1 MTDNYN
7 LIAEQENTTVM
18 AHYEAL
24 PREERGYESEAAL
37 EEAFIHQLT
46 QQGYER
52 VNITSEAALIENLRR
67 QIDRL
72 NGLTL
77 SDAEWKQL
85 FQKEIA
91 SPQMT
96 IEDKTERIQRKEIVN
111 ITMDDGSSQNIRLI
125 DKRNIHNN
133 HLQVLNQYVPEGGS
147 HENRYDVTI
156 LVNGLPLV
164 HCELKR
170 RGVPLK
176 EAFNQI
182 NRYERDS
189 FWSGSG
195 LYDYVQIFLISNG
208 TETKYYSNTTRFA
221 HVAEVLKQKRRI
233 KTQSQ
238 SFEFTSYWADA
249 ENNLILDIRD
259 FTRTFLAKASLLNVL
274 TKYCVFTV
282 DKNLMVMRPYQIAA
296 TERILLRIR
305 QATLNKWQGSI
316 KAGGYIWHTTG
327 SGKTLTSFKTAQLA
341 AELPDIDKVLFVV
354 DRKDLDYQTMK
365 EYDNFEKGC
374 ANSNTSS
381 NILQKQL
388 NDATASKKIIITT
401 IQKLSTLLKKK
412 KEIKCA
418 DGNVVMI
425 FDECHRS
432 QFGDMHVAITKAF
445 KKYYIFGF
453 TGTPIF
459 AKNAGAGKFA
469 NLRTT
474 AQAFGG
480 EPDEQG
486 KPTRPLHAY
495 TIIDAIR
502 DKNVLQFKVDY
513 IQTVKAKD
521 NIDDKKVWGID
532 TDEALHS
539 PQRIAN
545 NVKYILE
552 HYDRKTKQ
560 QERYS
565 YSVITNVVD
574 VVRSSK
580 TQEEKQKMKL
590 GGFNSILCVD
600 AIPTAIQYYRE
611 FQKQQESMP
620 ESQRLRIAT
629 IFTYST
635 NEAEDE
641 MGTFGDEDPAGSE
654 QLDATSRDF
663 LDNVAIKEYNS
674 IFNTKYST
682 DSEKFQNYYK
692 DLSLRMKNR
701 EVDLLIVVSMF
712 LTGFDAKTLNTL
724 WVDKNL
730 KMHGLLQAYSRTNRI
745 LNSIKDCGNIVC
757 FRNLEDAT
765 NESFALFGD
774 KDAAG
779 VVLMR
784 PFKDY
789 YFGFEDDKGKHVFG
803 YKEIAEM
810 LLGNYPLPINPMDFT
825 DEQKKEFVKLFGGM
839 LKMQNLLSAFDEFT
853 PEKQIV
859 SDFDRQDYLSWYI
872 NLHDEMRQKPGEEKD
887 SINDDL
893 IFEMELVKQIQI
905 NIPFIL
911 QLVKQYHDDNCQDKT
926 IIAKIQK
933 AIDSSPDMRDKKDLI
948 MAFID
953 KMTPTP
959 AGGDI
964 VGDWDEYV
972 EKQRDA
978 ELSAIIREEGLKV
991 KETRAF
997 VNQSLADG
1005 YVTSTGLAIT
1015 KVLPP
1020 MPVFGKGAAN
1030 REQKK
1035 KTVLEKLTAFFNKYF
1050 TLSSAPVAVET
1061 LQPLKLDNVE
1071 NDDDVRNLIF
1081 NRLTM
1086 NADTTDYELKRE
1098 VMEEYGQRY
1107 PDMKDQDW
1115 QRIIADYTPMVREA
1129 SKPRIISMGF
1139 DKAAEDSLPLIP
1151 DE

>member
-1 MTDNYN
+1 MDTFNI
-7 LIAEQENTTVM
+7 IAEQEHTTVM

-24 PREERGYESEAAL
+24 PREDNGYQSEAAL
-37 EEAFIHQLT
+37 EAAFIKQLT
-46 QQGYER
+46 EQGYER
-52 VNITSEAALIENLRR
+52 VNITKEKDLIANLR
-67 QIDRL
+67 QQMNRL

-77 SDAEWKQL
+77 SDSEWKRL
-85 FQKEIA
+85 FEQHIA
-91 SPQMT
+91 STQMT
-96 IEDKTERIQRKEIVN
+96 IEDKTERIQKTEIVN
-111 ITMDDGSSQNIRLI
+111 ITLDNGNSQNIKLI
-125 DKRNIHNN
+125 DKKNIHNN
-133 HLQVLNQYVPEGGS
+133 HLQVLNQYVPEGGAK
-147 HENRYDVTI
+147 ENRYDVTI

-189 FWSGSG
+189 FWSGTG
-195 LYDYVQIFLISNG
+195 LYDYIQVFVISNG
-208 TETKYYSNTTRFA
+208 TESKYYSNTTRFA
-221 HVAEVLKQKRRI
+221 HVAEVNKQKKRI

-249 ENNLILDIRD
+249 ENDLILDLRD
-259 FTRTFLAKASLLNVL
+259 FTRTFLAKSSLLNIL

-296 TERILLRIR
+296 TERILLRIK
-305 QATLNKWQGSI
+305 QATMNKWQGSI

-341 AELPDIDKVLFVV
+341 ATLPYVDKVLFVV

-388 NDATASKKIIITT
+388 NDTSDSKKIIITT
-401 IQKLSTLLKKK
+401 IQKLSSLLKKK

-418 DGNVVMI
+418 NGNIVMI

-432 QFGDMHVAITKAF
+432 QFGDMHMAITKAF

-480 EPDEQG
+480 EPDENG
-486 KPTRPLHAY
+486 MPTRPLHSY

-513 IQTVKAKD
+513 IKTVKAKND
-521 NIDDKKVWGID
+521 IDDKEVWGIE
-532 TDEALHS
+532 TDKALAA

-545 NVKYILE
+545 NVKYIL
-552 HYDRKTKQ
+552 DNFNMKTKRN
-560 QERYS
+560 ERYA
-565 YSVITNVVD
+565 YSVVKNVAD
-574 VVRSSK
+574 VAKDNR
-580 TQEEKQKMKL
+580 QEEEKQKNLL
-590 GGFNSILCVD
+590 GGFNSIFCVD
-600 AIPTAIQYYRE
+600 SIPTAIKYYQE
-611 FQKQQESMP
+611 FKKQQELLP
-620 ESQRLRIAT
+620 LNERLRIAT
-629 IFTYST
+629 IFTYSA
-635 NEAEDE
+635 NEEENETTGIID
-641 MGTFGDEDPAGSE
+641 DEDPANTEG
-654 QLDATSRDF
+654 LDATSREF
-663 LDNVAIKEYNS
+663 LDGAIAEYNKM
-674 IFNTKYST
+674 FGTKYST

-701 EVDLLIVVSMF
+701 EIDLLIVVSMF

-745 LNSIKDCGNIVC
+745 LNSIKNCGNIVC
-757 FRNLEDAT
+757 FRNLEKAT

-779 VVLMR
+779 MVLMR

-789 YFGFEDDKGKHVFG
+789 YYGYEDEKGKHVLG
-803 YKEIAEM
+803 YREIVER
-810 LLGNYPLPINPMDFT
+810 LLEKFQLPINPFT
-825 DEQKKEFVKLFGGM
+825 FSLEQKKEFVRLFGGL
-839 LKMQNLLSAFDEFT
+839 LKMQNILSAFDEFT
-853 PEKQIV
+853 EEKKLI
-859 SDFDRQDYLSWYI
+859 SDFDNQDYLTWY
-872 NLHDEMRQKPGEEKD
+872 NDLYEELRKPTNGEKD
-887 SINDDL
+887 NIEDDL

-905 NIPFIL
+905 NIPYIL
-911 QLVKQYHDDNCQDKT
+911 QLVKQYHEDNCQNKI

-933 AIDSSPDMRDKKDLI
+933 AIGSSPELRDKKDLI
-948 MAFID
+948 MKFIER
-953 KMTPTP
+953 MTPKPGEKPKEET
-959 AGGDI
+959 DI
-964 VGDWDEYV
+964 NDEWNEYI
-972 EKQRDA
+972 ERQRDA
-978 ELSAIIREEGLKV
+978 ELQAIIREEGLRE
-991 KETRAF
+991 KETRKF
-997 VNQSLADG
+997 VAQSFADG
-1005 YVTSTGLAIT
+1005 YVTTTGIAIT

-1020 MPVFGKGAAN
+1020 MPIFGGGAAN
-1030 REQKK
+1030 REKK
-1035 KTVLEKLTAFFNKYF
+1035 KQTVLNKLTDFFNKF
-1050 TLSSAPVAVET
+1050 FGISSDTIPAD
-1061 LQPLKLDNVE
+1061 PLERLILANVE
-1071 NDDDVRNLIF
+1071 DDNDVRNLIYT
-1081 NRLTM
+1081 RLTM
-1086 NADTTDYELKRE
+1086 DSTTPDSDLQYEVIE
-1098 VMEEYGQRY
+1098 QFGTRY
-1107 PDMKDQDW
+1107 PDMSINDW
-1115 QRIIADYTPMVREA
+1115 RHIIENYTKMVREA
-1129 SKPRIISMGF
+1129 VEAKVISMQQY
-1139 DKAAEDSLPLIP
+1139 DKAAEQ
-1151 DE
+1151 ET

>member
-1 MTDNYN
+1 MDKYN
-7 LIAEQENTTVM
+7 LIAEQEHSTVM
-18 AHYEAL
+18 AHYDAL
-24 PREERGYESEAAL
+24 PREEGAYQSEAAL
-37 EEAFIHQLT
+37 EESFIRQLKE
-46 QQGYER
+46 QGYER
-52 VNITSEAALIENLRR
+52 VNITTEADLTENLRE
-67 QIDRL
+67 QICRL

-77 SDAEWKQL
+77 SDGEWKRL
-85 FQKEIA
+85 FEKEIA

-111 ITMDDGSSQNIRLI
+111 ITMDDGSSQNIKLI

-133 HLQVLNQYVPEGGS
+133 HLQVLNQYVPEGGN
-147 HENRYDVTI
+147 HANRYDVTI

-189 FWSGSG
+189 FWSGCG
-195 LYDYVQIFLISNG
+195 LYDYVQVFLISNG

-221 HVAEVLKQKRRI
+221 HVAEMNKQRRRI
-233 KTQSQ
+233 KTQSL

-259 FTRTFLAKASLLNVL
+259 FTRTFLAKTTLLNVL

-316 KAGGYIWHTTG
+316 RAGGYIWHTTG

-341 AELPDIDKVLFVV
+341 AELPYVDKVLFVV

-374 ANSNTSS
+374 ANSNTNS

-388 NDATASKKIIITT
+388 NDSTAEKRIIITT
-401 IQKLSTLLKKK
+401 IQKLSSLLRKK

-432 QFGDMHVAITKAF
+432 QFGEMHVDIVKAF

-459 AKNAGAGKFA
+459 AKNAGIGKFA

-480 EPDEQG
+480 ELDEDG
-486 KPTRPLHAY
+486 KPTRPLHTY

-502 DKNVLQFKVDY
+502 DKNVLKFKVDY
-513 IQTVKAKD
+513 IKTVKAKD
-521 NIDDKKVWGID
+521 DIADKKVWGID

-545 NVKYILE
+545 NVRYILE
-552 HYDRKTKQ
+552 HYGQKTKQ
-560 QERYS
+560 TERYS
-565 YSVITNVVD
+565 YSVIKNVVD
-574 VVRSSK
+574 VAKSNK
-580 TQEEKQKMKL
+580 TQEEKQKVRL
-590 GGFNSILCVD
+590 EGFNSIFCVD
-600 AIPTAIQYYRE
+600 AIPTAIQYYKE
-611 FQKQQESMP
+611 FQRQQADLP
-620 ESQRLRIAT
+620 EAQRLRIAT
-629 IFTYST
+629 IFTYAA
-635 NEAEDE
+635 NEGEDE
-641 MGTFGDEDPAGSE
+641 TGTFGDEDPAGSE

-674 IFNTKYST
+674 MFNTKYST

-757 FRNLEDAT
+757 FRNLEEAT

-789 YFGFEDDKGKHVFG
+789 YFGYEDEKGKHVFG

-810 LLGNYPLPINPMDFT
+810 LTENFPLPINPMNFT
-825 DEQKKEFVKLFGGM
+825 DEEKKEFVKLFGGL
-839 LKMQNLLSAFDEFT
+839 LKMQNLLSVFDEFT
-853 PEKQIV
+853 EDKQIV
-859 SDFDRQDYLSWYI
+859 SDFDRQDYQTWYI
-872 NLHDEMRQKPGEEKD
+872 NLHEEMRKNTGGEKD
-887 SINDDL
+887 NIEDDL

-905 NIPFIL
+905 NIPYIL
-911 QLVKQYHDDNCQDKT
+911 QLIQQYHDENCQDKT

-933 AIDSSPDMRDKKDLI
+933 AIGSSPDLRDKKDLI
-948 MAFID
+948 MAFIE

-959 AGGDI
+959 PGSDI
-964 VGDWDEYV
+964 ESNWDEYV
-972 EKQRDA
+972 ELQRDA
-978 ELSAIIREEGLKV
+978 ELSAIIREEGLKA

-997 VNQSLADG
+997 MNQSLADG
-1005 YVTSTGLAIT
+1005 YVTTTGLAIT

-1050 TLSSAPVAVET
+1050 MLSSAPVAAES

-1115 QRIIADYTPMVREA
+1115 QRIIAYYTPMVREA

-1139 DKAAEDSLPLIP
+1139 DKAAEK
-1151 DE
+1151 DEK

>member
-1 MTDNYN
+1 MDTFNI
-7 LIAEQENTTVM
+7 IAEQEHTTVM

-24 PREERGYESEAAL
+24 PREDNGYQSEAAL
-37 EEAFIHQLT
+37 EAAFIKQLT
-46 QQGYER
+46 EQGYER
-52 VNITSEAALIENLRR
+52 VNITKEKDLIANLR
-67 QIDRL
+67 QQMNRL

-77 SDAEWKQL
+77 SDSEWKRL
-85 FQKEIA
+85 FEQHIA

-96 IEDKTERIQRKEIVN
+96 IEDKTERIQKTEIVN
-111 ITMDDGSSQNIRLI
+111 ITLDNGNSQNIKLI
-125 DKRNIHNN
+125 DKKNIHNN
-133 HLQVLNQYVPEGGS
+133 HLQVLNQYVPEGGAK
-147 HENRYDVTI
+147 ENRYDVTI

-189 FWSGSG
+189 FWSGTG
-195 LYDYVQIFLISNG
+195 LYDYIQVFVISNG
-208 TETKYYSNTTRFA
+208 TESKYYSNTTRFA
-221 HVAEVLKQKRRI
+221 HVAEVNKQKKRI

-249 ENNLILDIRD
+249 ENDLILDLRD
-259 FTRTFLAKASLLNVL
+259 FTRTFLAKSSLLNVL

-296 TERILLRIR
+296 TERILLRIK
-305 QATLNKWQGSI
+305 QATMNKWQGSI
-316 KAGGYIWHTTG
+316 KAGGYLWHTTG

-341 AELPDIDKVLFVV
+341 ATLPYVDKVLFVV

-388 NDATASKKIIITT
+388 NDTSDSKKIIITT
-401 IQKLSTLLKKK
+401 IQKLSSLLKKK

-418 DGNVVMI
+418 NGNIVMI

-432 QFGDMHVAITKAF
+432 QFGDMHMAITKAF

-480 EPDEQG
+480 EPDENG
-486 KPTRPLHAY
+486 MPTRPLHSY

-513 IQTVKAKD
+513 IKTVKAKND
-521 NIDDKKVWGID
+521 IDDKEVWGIE
-532 TDEALHS
+532 TDKALAA

-545 NVKYILE
+545 NVKYIL
-552 HYDRKTKQ
+552 DNFNRKTKRN
-560 QERYS
+560 ERYA
-565 YSVITNVVD
+565 YSVVKNVAD
-574 VVRSSK
+574 VAKDNR
-580 TQEEKQKMKL
+580 QEEEKQKNLL
-590 GGFNSILCVD
+590 GGFNSIFCVD
-600 AIPTAIQYYRE
+600 SIPTAIKYYQE
-611 FQKQQESMP
+611 FKKQQELLP
-620 ESQRLRIAT
+620 LNERLRIAT
-629 IFTYST
+629 IFTYSANEEE
-635 NEAEDE
+635 NEATGIID
-641 MGTFGDEDPAGSE
+641 DEDPANTEG
-654 QLDATSRDF
+654 LDATSREF
-663 LDNVAIKEYNS
+663 LDGAIAEYNKM
-674 IFNTKYST
+674 FGTKYST

-701 EVDLLIVVSMF
+701 EIDLLIVVSMF

-745 LNSIKDCGNIVC
+745 LNSIKNCGNIVC
-757 FRNLEDAT
+757 FRNLEKAT

-779 VVLMR
+779 MVLMR

-789 YFGFEDDKGKHVFG
+789 YYGYEDEKGKHVLG
-803 YKEIAEM
+803 YREIVEK
-810 LLGNYPLPINPMDFT
+810 LLEKYKLPINPFT
-825 DEQKKEFVKLFGGM
+825 FSLEQKKEFVRLFGGL
-839 LKMQNLLSAFDEFT
+839 LKMQNILSAFDEFT
-853 PEKQIV
+853 EEKKLI
-859 SDFDRQDYLSWYI
+859 SDFDNQDYLTWY
-872 NLHDEMRQKPGEEKD
+872 NDLYEELRKPTNGEKD
-887 SINDDL
+887 NIEDDL

-905 NIPFIL
+905 NIPYIL
-911 QLVKQYHDDNCQDKT
+911 QLVKQYHEDNCQNKI

-933 AIDSSPDMRDKKDLI
+933 AIGSSPELRDKKDLI
-948 MAFID
+948 MKFIER
-953 KMTPTP
+953 MTPKPGEKPKEET
-959 AGGDI
+959 DI
-964 VGDWDEYV
+964 NDEWNDYI
-972 EKQRDA
+972 ERQRDA
-978 ELSAIIREEGLKV
+978 ELQAIIREEGLRE
-991 KETRAF
+991 KETRKF
-997 VNQSLADG
+997 VAQSFADG
-1005 YVTSTGLAIT
+1005 YVTTTGIAIT

-1020 MPVFGKGAAN
+1020 MPIFGGGAAN
-1030 REQKK
+1030 REKK
-1035 KTVLEKLTAFFNKYF
+1035 KQTVLNKLTDFFNKF
-1050 TLSSAPVAVET
+1050 FGISSDTIPAE
-1061 LQPLKLDNVE
+1061 PLERLILANVE
-1071 NDDDVRNLIF
+1071 DDNDVRNLIY
-1081 NRLTM
+1081 NRLIM
-1086 NADTTDYELKRE
+1086 DSTTPDSDLQYEVIE
-1098 VMEEYGQRY
+1098 QYGTRY
-1107 PDMKDQDW
+1107 PDMSLNDW
-1115 QRIIADYTPMVREA
+1115 RHIIENYTKMVREA
-1129 SKPRIISMGF
+1129 VQAKVISMQQY
-1139 DKAAEDSLPLIP
+1139 DKAAEPEP
-1151 DE
+1151 

>member
-1 MTDNYN
+1 MDTFNI
-7 LIAEQENTTVM
+7 IAEQEHTTVM

-24 PREERGYESEAAL
+24 PREDNGYQSEAAL
-37 EEAFIHQLT
+37 EAAFIKQLT
-46 QQGYER
+46 EQGYER
-52 VNITSEAALIENLRR
+52 VNITKEKDLIANLR
-67 QIDRL
+67 QQMNRL

-77 SDAEWKQL
+77 SDSEWKRL
-85 FQKEIA
+85 FEQHIA

-96 IEDKTERIQRKEIVN
+96 IEDKTERIQKTEIVN
-111 ITMDDGSSQNIRLI
+111 ITLDNGNSQNIKLI
-125 DKRNIHNN
+125 DKKNIHNN
-133 HLQVLNQYVPEGGS
+133 HLQVLNQYVPEGGAK
-147 HENRYDVTI
+147 ENRYDVTI

-164 HCELKR
+164 HCELKK

-189 FWSGSG
+189 FWSGTG
-195 LYDYVQIFLISNG
+195 LYDYIQVFVISNG
-208 TETKYYSNTTRFA
+208 TESKYYSNTTRFA
-221 HVAEVLKQKRRI
+221 HVAEVNKQKKRI

-249 ENNLILDIRD
+249 ENDLILDLRD
-259 FTRTFLAKASLLNVL
+259 FTRTFLAKSSLLNVL

-296 TERILLRIR
+296 TERILLRIK
-305 QATLNKWQGSI
+305 QATMNKWQGSI

-341 AELPDIDKVLFVV
+341 ATLPYVDKVLFVV

-388 NDATASKKIIITT
+388 NDTSDSKKIIITT
-401 IQKLSTLLKKK
+401 IQKLSSLLKKK

-418 DGNVVMI
+418 NGNIVMI

-432 QFGDMHVAITKAF
+432 QFGDMHMAITKAF

-480 EPDEQG
+480 EPDENG
-486 KPTRPLHAY
+486 MPTRPLHSY

-513 IQTVKAKD
+513 IKTVKAKND
-521 NIDDKKVWGID
+521 IDDKEVWGIE
-532 TDEALHS
+532 TDKALAA

-545 NVKYILE
+545 NVKYIL
-552 HYDRKTKQ
+552 DNFNRKTKRN
-560 QERYS
+560 ERYA
-565 YSVITNVVD
+565 YSVVKNVAD
-574 VVRSSK
+574 VAKDNR
-580 TQEEKQKMKL
+580 QEEEKQKNLL
-590 GGFNSILCVD
+590 GGFNSIFCVD
-600 AIPTAIQYYRE
+600 SIPTAIKYYQE
-611 FQKQQESMP
+611 FKKQQELLP
-620 ESQRLRIAT
+620 LNERLRIAT
-629 IFTYST
+629 IFTYSA
-635 NEAEDE
+635 NEEENETTGIID
-641 MGTFGDEDPAGSE
+641 DEDPANTEG
-654 QLDATSRDF
+654 LDATSREF
-663 LDNVAIKEYNS
+663 LDGAIAEYNKM
-674 IFNTKYST
+674 FGTKYST

-701 EVDLLIVVSMF
+701 EIDLLIVVSMF

-745 LNSIKDCGNIVC
+745 LNSIKNCGNIVC
-757 FRNLEDAT
+757 FRNLEKAT

-779 VVLMR
+779 MVLMR

-789 YFGFEDDKGKHVFG
+789 YYGYEDEKGKHVLG
-803 YKEIAEM
+803 YREIVEK
-810 LLGNYPLPINPMDFT
+810 LLEKYKLPINPFT
-825 DEQKKEFVKLFGGM
+825 FSLEQKKEFVRLFGGL
-839 LKMQNLLSAFDEFT
+839 LKMQNILSAFDEFT
-853 PEKQIV
+853 EEKKLI
-859 SDFDRQDYLSWYI
+859 SDFDNQDYLTWY
-872 NLHDEMRQKPGEEKD
+872 NDLYEELRKPTNGEKD
-887 SINDDL
+887 NIEDDL

-905 NIPFIL
+905 NIPYIL
-911 QLVKQYHDDNCQDKT
+911 QLVKQYHEDNCQNKI

-933 AIDSSPDMRDKKDLI
+933 AIGSSPELRDKKDLI
-948 MAFID
+948 MKFIER
-953 KMTPTP
+953 MTPKPGEKPKEET
-959 AGGDI
+959 DI
-964 VGDWDEYV
+964 NDEWNDYI
-972 EKQRDA
+972 ERQRDA
-978 ELSAIIREEGLKV
+978 ELQAIIREEGLRE
-991 KETRAF
+991 KETRKF
-997 VNQSLADG
+997 VAQSFADG
-1005 YVTSTGLAIT
+1005 YVTTTGIAIT

-1020 MPVFGKGAAN
+1020 MPIFGGGAAN
-1030 REQKK
+1030 REKK
-1035 KTVLEKLTAFFNKYF
+1035 KQTVLNKLTDFFNKF
-1050 TLSSAPVAVET
+1050 FGISSDTIPAE
-1061 LQPLKLDNVE
+1061 PLERLILANVE
-1071 NDDDVRNLIF
+1071 DDNDVRNLIY
-1081 NRLTM
+1081 NRLIM
-1086 NADTTDYELKRE
+1086 DSTTPDSDLQYEVIE
-1098 VMEEYGQRY
+1098 QYGTRY
-1107 PDMKDQDW
+1107 PDMSLNDW
-1115 QRIIADYTPMVREA
+1115 RHIIENYTKMVREA
-1129 SKPRIISMGF
+1129 VQAKVISMQQY
-1139 DKAAEDSLPLIP
+1139 DKAAEPEP
-1151 DE
+1151 